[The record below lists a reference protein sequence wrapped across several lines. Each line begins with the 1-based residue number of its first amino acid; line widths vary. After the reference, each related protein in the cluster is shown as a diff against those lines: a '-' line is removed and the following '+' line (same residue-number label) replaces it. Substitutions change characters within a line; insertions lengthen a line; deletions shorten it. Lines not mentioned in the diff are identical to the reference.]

1 MGRFSWVFRLAL
13 VIGAGALLTTAVVV
27 AVAPRLWRIANAH
40 EEVPVELPDF
50 EPLAQRTYVYD
61 TEGNEIAVY
70 ELENSQPVTLDQVP
84 PDVIKAF
91 LAVEDNEFWVHKG
104 VNVRS
109 LFRATLSN
117 FASDAPQQGA
127 STITMQVVKNDFLA
141 GLERDG
147 RYKLLQM
154 VYAMRLEKQKT
165 KQEILAALPQHR
177 LLRQQ
182 RLRHR
187 RRRRDLLRQA
197 GRRADV
203 RRGGVPR
210 RTGALAVGLR
220 PDQQPRAQPRPVRPG
235 ARPARRRRAAHRG
248 PRRREIADDF
258 VIPERVKS
266 IPTRATKRTYY
277 TEALR
282 EYLLNESN
290 LLGETYE
297 ERYNTLFRGGL
308 RIHTTLEPVP
318 AAQGRGGP
326 RRAPRHRAG
335 HRRRDRVAR
344 HQDGRDQGDGRRA
357 RLRARPQRGQPGAGA
372 EPDRLEHQDLHPRRR
387 AAGRRRARRHHRR
400 HDAGAGS
407 RATTRPS
414 RSSRSPAASQA
425 GSSRSA
431 SRRTGRS
438 TARSHACRRS
448 SGSTASST

>member
-1 MGRFSWVFRLAL
+1 M
-13 VIGAGALLTTAVVV
+13 
-27 AVAPRLWRIANAH
+27 WRIANAH
-40 EEVPVELPDF
+40 EEIPTDLPDF

-84 PDVIKAF
+84 AEVIDAF
-91 LAVEDNEFWVHKG
+91 LAVEDNQFWVHKG
-104 VNVRS
+104 VNMRS

-154 VYAMRLEKQKT
+154 VYATRLEKQKS
-165 KQEILAALPQHR
+165 KQEILARYLNTVFFGNNAYGIAAAAEIYFGKQVAELTFVEAAFLAGLVRSPSGYDPINNLERSRARFAQVLDR
-177 LLRQQ
+177 LV
-182 RLRHR
+182 
-187 RRRRDLLRQA
+187 DDELLTEFQA
-197 GRRADV
+197 
-203 RRGGVPR
+203 
-210 RTGALAVGLR
+210 TG
-220 PDQQPRAQPRPVRPG
+220 
-235 ARPARRRRAAHRG
+235 
-248 PRRREIADDF
+248 IAEDF

-308 RIHTTLEPVP
+308 RIHTTLNPYLQLKAEEARNVS
-318 AAQGRGGP
+318 A
-326 RRAPRHRAG
+326 RHRPG

-344 HQDGRDQGDGRRA
+344 HQDGRDPSDGRRT
-357 RLRARPQRGQPGAGA
+357 RLRTRPQRGQHGVGA
-372 EPDRLEHQDLHPRRR
+372 EPDRLEHQDLHPRRGV
-387 AAGRRRARRHHRR
+387 AGGRRTRRHHRR
-400 HDAGAGS
+400 HA
-407 RATTRPS
+407 RL
-414 RSSRSPAASQA
+414 PASE
-425 GSSRSA
+425 
-431 SRRTGRS
+431 
-438 TARSHACRRS
+438 
-448 SGSTASST
+448 